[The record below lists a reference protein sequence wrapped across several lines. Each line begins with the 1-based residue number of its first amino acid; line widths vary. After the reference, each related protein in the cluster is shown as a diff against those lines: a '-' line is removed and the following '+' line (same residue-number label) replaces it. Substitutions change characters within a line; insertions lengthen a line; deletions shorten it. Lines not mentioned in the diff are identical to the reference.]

1 MSTLWAK
8 YIISNGAR
16 PFLDTLTVHQHPHP
30 LSEVPLLYYLLPMES
45 IIIESITSCFGLS
58 TLGVKMDLAY
68 VSNTGAK
75 FRTTGN
81 YLTTYRWNFSSRA
94 DLHWNLAVVYLIL
107 TSPFFLTC
115 SSLTLSLHMLYAFSS
130 MDFLKSSITSLLHPS
145 ATNEDLETLLK
156 AEDGATSTFVSRYAL
171 PTTASRTVKK
181 ILIALLPNPIQRRLA
196 PHIYKSP
203 RIHPTSYLD
212 GLRGTCFAGERSFF
226 LSFRVAHSK
235 APSAGANP
243 CPPQKED

>member
-1 MSTLWAK
+1 MRLFVSATLALGFWVSCTT
-8 YIISNGAR
+8 YFHLNLNM
-16 PFLDTLTVHQHPHP
+16 PLFLDLVFPNSLFT
-30 LSEVPLLYYLLPMES
+30 YALP
-45 IIIESITSCFGLS
+45 
-58 TLGVKMDLAY
+58 
-68 VSNTGAK
+68 
-75 FRTTGN
+75 
-81 YLTTYRWNFSSRA
+81 
-94 DLHWNLAVVYLIL
+94 
-107 TSPFFLTC
+107 
-115 SSLTLSLHMLYAFSS
+115 YAFSS
-130 MDFLKSSITSLLHPS
+130 MDSLKSSITSLLHPS
-145 ATNEDLETLLK
+145 SATNEDFETLLK

-212 GLRGTCFAGERSFF
+212 GLRGTSFAWERSFF